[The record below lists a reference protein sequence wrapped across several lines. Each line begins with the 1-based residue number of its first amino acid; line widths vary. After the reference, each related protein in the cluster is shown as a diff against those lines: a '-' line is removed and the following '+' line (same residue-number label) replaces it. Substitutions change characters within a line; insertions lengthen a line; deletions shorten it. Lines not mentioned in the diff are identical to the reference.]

1 MVRKNC
7 AKLRISRS
15 YLDDLLSLVMI
26 FADISRMKRIIAV
39 VAAVLFATSISA
51 AGAADNVTLAALSAS
66 AASDA
71 MNEIIALYERSHP
84 GVKIQPTYGGAV
96 ILAALVE
103 SGSGDLIL
111 IGTSTIEALHSHNK
125 IGTPTPI
132 ASLHEAV
139 LVLKGSTKVRGLR
152 DLANPGVHL
161 AMGTA
166 NSTLIKYAHGVLEK
180 ASAKFGPDFERKVM
194 ANVVTTKTSGAQ
206 IVAAVKSG
214 AVDAAIG
221 FSVDSSDAIEA
232 IPIPAED
239 DVFTT
244 NLAAVVTGSSHEA
257 VAQAFIDFMHGA
269 EAQAI
274 FRKHHFDAP
283 R

>member
-1 MVRKNC
+1 VPSAVRG
-7 AKLRISRS
+7 AFWDFST
-15 YLDDLLSLVMI
+15 DLLSLSAI
-26 FADISRMKRIIAV
+26 FADIRRMKRIF
-39 VAAVLFATSISA
+39 VAAASLLFATSMSA
-51 AGAADNVTLAALSAS
+51 AGAADNTTLTVLSAS
-66 AASDA
+66 AVSDA
-71 MNEIIALYERSHP
+71 MVEIITLYERSHP

-96 ILAALVE
+96 VLEALVE
-103 SGSGDLIL
+103 AGSGDLIL
-111 IGTSTIEALHSHNK
+111 IGASTIEALHSHNK

-132 ASLHEAV
+132 ASFHEAV
-139 LVLKGSTKVRGLR
+139 LVLKGSTKVHGLR
-152 DLANPGVHL
+152 DLANPGVRI

-166 NSTLIKYAHGVLEK
+166 NSTLIKFAHGVLEK

-194 ANVVTTKTSGAQ
+194 ANVVTTKTSAAQ

-221 FSVDSSDAIEA
+221 FSADSSDTVEA
-232 IPIPAED
+232 IPVPAED

-244 NLAAVVTGSSHEA
+244 DLAGVVTGSQHA
-257 VAQAFIDFMHGA
+257 AAAQAFVDFMHGP

-274 FRKHHFDAP
+274 FRKHHFDAA